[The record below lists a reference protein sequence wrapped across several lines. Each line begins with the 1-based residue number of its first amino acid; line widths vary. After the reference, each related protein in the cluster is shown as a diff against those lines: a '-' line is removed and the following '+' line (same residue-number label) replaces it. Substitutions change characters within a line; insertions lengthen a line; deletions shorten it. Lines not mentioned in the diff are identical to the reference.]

1 MGGVM
6 TKHIQK
12 LNMKSLVVGLILGGF
27 VVGMFQVL
35 TPTATAQTQIC
46 PTIEEIEEV
55 VMKYNMM
62 FSGGGGGSGGDCEGA
77 SVYAYNCP
85 SAYSIADAVASAV
98 DGMSV
103 YAWNCD

>member
-1 MGGVM
+1 M

-35 TPTATAQTQIC
+35 TPTATAQTQLC

-62 FSGGGGGSGGDCEGA
+62 FSGGGGGDGS
-77 SVYAYNCP
+77 CP
-85 SAYSIADAVASAV
+85 SAYRIADEVSSAISCASKQDV
-98 DGMSV
+98 KRYCYLWHD
-103 YAWNCD
+103 